1 MIILGID
8 PGTAITGFG
17 AIRYAGS
24 RCRALGFGSIR
35 TEAKTPEQDRL
46 QVIYNRVHELIQAY
60 EPEAISIERLFFNR
74 NVTTAL
80 AVGQAR
86 GVMMLAAA
94 EHNLPVVE
102 YTPSAVKAAVTG
114 EGRAPKEQV
123 GYMVRALLAL
133 DEVPRPDDVS
143 DALAV
148 AICHALRGN
157 TERLIQAAY
166 GSDGV

>member
-1 MIILGID
+1 MVILGID

-17 AIRYAGS
+17 AVSYAGS
-24 RCRALGFGSIR
+24 SCRALGFGSIR

-46 QVIYNRVHELIQAY
+46 QVIYHRIQELITAY
-60 EPEAISIERLFFNR
+60 KPEAVSVERLFFNK
-74 NVTTAL
+74 NVSTAL
-80 AVGQAR
+80 VVGQAR
-86 GVMMLAAA
+86 GVVLLAAA
-94 EHNLPVVE
+94 QHDIPVFE

-114 EGRAPKEQV
+114 QGRAPKQQV

-133 DEVPRPDDVS
+133 DEVPRPDDVA

-157 TERLIQAAY
+157 TERILQAAY
-166 GSDGV
+166 GSDNI